1 MNSPSSTTPRDKT
14 FPVSAFPATGD
25 GGRETGNGKRETEK
39 SLSFLL
45 VTPALDGWPRIRA
58 TVASVRQQATCVDS
72 STLRLFDFRTLHVV
86 QVSDRSTDPSGEW
99 LREQSD
105 LLVRTEADAGLY
117 DAIARGFQAGLTALT
132 TNSGNGERE
141 TGNGETIL
149 SWLNSD
155 EQLLPGALARVA
167 EEFRRHPEADVVFGD
182 YLLLDADGRP
192 TAWRRE
198 IPAHGWL
205 LRNGVNSILSCATF
219 FRRRVWDSL
228 GGFDPAFSL
237 VADKDFY
244 LRALAAGFRFR
255 HLRGAPLA
263 AYSNTGDNATL
274 RHPLLALRE
283 QARLRE
289 KAGARGPAVRRLAR
303 GLRRILKS
311 FHGCYGRRLLVM
323 RLFDNEGREIAVST
337 HVGTRWEDPADEVA
351 RRRIRPS
358 LSRRLAFTALG
369 FAAIAA
375 RLFPKKTG
383 NRQRATGNAPLLI
396 LEPFG
401 LGDAIALQP
410 LVRALCEAGREVRVG
425 TQAAWFPVFP
435 PHPNLR
441 LFEAVPPWA
450 ARNGRD
456 KYRGLL
462 RRIRPFLRA
471 LRAEARG
478 AIGIDPRGD
487 VRSILALHLAG
498 CVRVETLERYYTAND
513 CPVPAGAA
521 QVRHPIVRTVPR
533 WQLNGVFALD
543 LDLSPPDLRFLLG
556 KSKSQRV
563 EKSESQV
570 EESKNPRLRVAL
582 LPMTPW
588 IGKRWLLEGWREVV
602 RGIRERGAEPCAF
615 CGPGEEE
622 ETAAALG
629 GADVPLRVCADVG
642 AWARE
647 LAGATAAI
655 AVNTGPMHV
664 ASALGIPVVLL
675 EGSSRQPLWAPP
687 RRPYAVVSHQA
698 EVPCAPCHQVGDCQ
712 RCGRRCMALVRADE
726 VLSALDGL
734 NVL

>member
-1 MNSPSSTTPRDKT
+1 MLR
-14 FPVSAFPATGD
+14 
-25 GGRETGNGKRETEK
+25 
-39 SLSFLL
+39 FLL
-45 VTPALDGWPRIRA
+45 VTPVLDGWPRIRA
-58 TVASVRQQATCVDS
+58 AVASVAAQDAPELSIR
-72 STLRLFDFRTLHVV
+72 HVI
-86 QVSDRSTDPSGEW
+86 QLSDRSTDSSEEW
-99 LREQSD
+99 LRGQSG
-105 LLVRTEADAGLY
+105 VKCFVEADTGLY
-117 DAIARGFQAGLTALT
+117 DAISRGFGKRGDD
-132 TNSGNGERE
+132 SE
-141 TGNGETIL
+141 IL
-149 SWLNSD
+149 AWLNSD

-167 EEFRRHPEADVVFGD
+167 EEFRRHPEAEVVFGD
-182 YLLLDADGRP
+182 YLLLDANGRP

-198 IPAHGWL
+198 IPANAWL

-219 FRRRVWDSL
+219 FRRRVWDTL

-263 AYSNTGDNATL
+263 AYANTGDNATL

-283 QARLRE
+283 QARLRK

-303 GLRRILKS
+303 CLRRILKS

-323 RLFDNEGREIAVST
+323 RLFDNEGRETAIST

-358 LSRRLAFTALG
+358 FSRRVAFAG
-369 FAAIAA
+369 VGWVAAVT
-375 RLFPKKTG
+375 RVLRVGTRRTEQP
-383 NRQRATGNAPLLI
+383 PVVL

-410 LVRALCEAGREVRVG
+410 LVWALCEAGRDVRVG
-425 TQAAWFPVFP
+425 TRAAWFPVFQ
-435 PHPNLR
+435 PHSNLR

-450 ARNGRD
+450 ARDGRD

-462 RRIRPFLRA
+462 RRVRPFLRA

-498 CVRVETLERYYTAND
+498 CGRVETLERYYTAND

-543 LDLSPPDLRFLLG
+543 FDLSPPDLRFLRG
-556 KSKSQRV
+556 
-563 EKSESQV
+563 ESESPKV
-570 EESKNPRLRVAL
+570 RKFESPDAAELCRGVDGSSAEKFKSPKVRVAL

-588 IGKRWLLEGWREVV
+588 IGKRWLPEGWRDVV
-602 RGIRERGAEPCAF
+602 RGVRERGAEPCAF

-622 ETAAALG
+622 EAVAALG
-629 GADVPLRVCADVG
+629 GADVAVHVCADVG

-647 LAGATAAI
+647 LANVSAAI

-687 RRPYAVVSHQA
+687 RRPYVVVSHQA

>member
-1 MNSPSSTTPRDKT
+1 MLR
-14 FPVSAFPATGD
+14 FV
-25 GGRETGNGKRETEK
+25 
-39 SLSFLL
+39 L
-45 VTPALDGWPRIRA
+45 VTPVLDGWPRIRA
-58 TVASVRQQATCVDS
+58 AVASVAAQDAPELSIR
-72 STLRLFDFRTLHVV
+72 HVV
-86 QVSDRSTDPSGEW
+86 QISDRSTDPSGEW
-99 LREQSD
+99 LRGQSG
-105 LLVRTEADAGLY
+105 VECFVEADTGLY
-117 DAIARGFQAGLTALT
+117 DAISRGFGKGGDD
-132 TNSGNGERE
+132 SE
-141 TGNGETIL
+141 IL
-149 SWLNSD
+149 AWLNSD

-167 EEFRRHPEADVVFGD
+167 EEFRRHPEADVIFGD
-182 YLLLDADGRP
+182 YLLLDANGRP

-198 IPAHGWL
+198 IPANAWL

-263 AYSNTGDNATL
+263 AYANTGDNATL

-323 RLFDNEGREIAVST
+323 RLFGNEGRETAIST

-358 LSRRLAFTALG
+358 FFRRIAFAG
-369 FAAIAA
+369 VGWMAAMV
-375 RLFPKKTG
+375 RVLRVGTRRTEQP
-383 NRQRATGNAPLLI
+383 PVVL

-410 LVRALCEAGREVRVG
+410 LVRALCEAGRDVRVG
-425 TQAAWFPVFP
+425 TRAAWFPVFP

-450 ARNGRD
+450 ARDGRD

-462 RRIRPFLRA
+462 RRVRPFLRA

-478 AIGIDPRGD
+478 AVGIDPRGD

-556 KSKSQRV
+556 KSASP
-563 EKSESQV
+563 KSEV
-570 EESKNPRLRVAL
+570 RVAL

-588 IGKRWLLEGWREVV
+588 IGKRWLPEGWREVV
-602 RGIRERGAEPCAF
+602 RGVRERGAEPCAL

-622 ETAAALG
+622 EAVAALG
-629 GADVPLRVCADVG
+629 GADIPVRVCADVG
-642 AWARE
+642 TWARE
-647 LAGATAAI
+647 LANVSAAI

-687 RRPYAVVSHQA
+687 RRPYAVVLHQA
-698 EVPCAPCHQVGDCQ
+698 EVSCAPCHQVGDCQ
-712 RCGRRCMALVRADE
+712 RCGRRCMTLVRADE